1 MKSDMVNSAS
11 FTLILQTLH
20 EASLLFGPCVKS
32 LWPKVMTN
40 DTAAAGVLAM
50 VLF

>member
-1 MKSDMVNSAS
+1 MKSDMVNSA